1 MRARGRLSADADQPG
16 QNDLTAPLERVY
28 DADASGGP
36 EREPGPEEA
45 RAGGPRESR
54 RRARRRPFGR
64 RAATA
69 GIDSP
74 WMDYRD
80 LWIEALA
87 GVLARPMRSALTTL
101 GTVLGIT
108 TLVITIGV
116 SATAGNQIVG
126 RFDALTSTSVT
137 VNVPPPPPSADPQPL
152 VDWSGVEAVK
162 RLAGVDSVAAI
173 ATSDGLGSVQVKAND
188 VSAPGEVDGQTMAVL
203 SASAGLPAAVRG
215 RMTAGRFFDEGDVS
229 RHGRV
234 AVLGDQAAKLLGIT
248 GVQDSPAVFL
258 KGQSYTV
265 IGILGGAQREQEVSA
280 AVILPPTTG
289 KDQMGLD
296 AVTRVIVNTGL
307 GAAQQVAHQA
317 PIALAPGFED
327 ALTVSAPPDPAKARK
342 GVQGD
347 VNGLFL
353 VLGLVSLIVGA
364 IGIAN
369 VTLVTVMERIGE
381 IGLRR
386 ALGASRRQIAGQFL
400 VESTTIGLLG
410 GIIGAVLGMVVV
422 VVVSAVRDW
431 TPVLDV
437 RLAFGAPVAGA
448 LVGLLAGLYPSLRAS
463 RMEPVDALRS

>member
-1 MRARGRLSADADQPG
+1 MRAVEAAELTEPAEPAEEAEEGRLSAG
-16 QNDLTAPLERVY
+16 GTER
-28 DADASGGP
+28 
-36 EREPGPEEA
+36 
-45 RAGGPRESR
+45 
-54 RRARRRPFGR
+54 
-64 RAATA
+64 
-69 GIDSP
+69 P
-74 WMDYRD
+74 WMDFRD
-80 LWIEALA
+80 LWTEALA

-126 RFDALTSTSVT
+126 RFDALTATSVT
-137 VNVPPPPPSADPQPL
+137 VVVPPSADSVPL
-152 VDWSGVEAVK
+152 VDWSGVDAVR
-162 RLAGVDSVAAI
+162 RLAGVDSAA
-173 ATSDGLGSVQVKAND
+173 ALAASTDTASVQVRAND
-188 VSAPGEVDGQTMAVL
+188 VVAPGDVSGQTVAVFA
-203 SASAGLPAAVRG
+203 ASPTLPAAVRG
-215 RMTAGRFFDEGDVS
+215 RMTVGRFFDVGNIA
-229 RHGRV
+229 RHDRV
-234 AVLGDQAAKLLGIT
+234 AVLGDQAARLLGISS
-248 GVQDSPAVFL
+248 VQGSPAVFL

-265 IGILGGAQREQEVSA
+265 IGILGEAEREQQLST
-280 AVILPPTTG
+280 AVILPPTTAE
-289 KDQMGLD
+289 DQLGLGE
-296 AVTRVIVNTGL
+296 VTRVLINTAL
-307 GAAQQVAHQA
+307 GAAKQVAHQA
-317 PIALAPGFED
+317 PIALAPGAES
-327 ALTVSAPPDPAKARK
+327 ALAVTAPSDPVKART

-353 VLGLVSLIVGA
+353 VLGLVSLVVGA

-410 GIIGAVLGMVVV
+410 GVIGAALGMVVV
-422 VVVSAVRDW
+422 VAVSAVRDW

-437 RLAFGAPVAGA
+437 RLAFGAPVVGA